1 MKQVKIYDQ
10 YQKVLSEDGT
20 TFLHTASA
28 FETVEGTFNTLQEA
42 SDFVA
47 AKYNET
53 KGLGTTQDKIINL
66 AQGYAEL
73 VVTLTDGTNRRFTRV
88 IYTKDV

>member
-10 YQKVLSEDGT
+10 YQHVLSDDGT
-20 TFLHTASA
+20 TYVHTASA

-42 SDFVA
+42 SDFVT
-47 AKYNET
+47 AKYNES
-53 KGLGTTQDKIINL
+53 KGLGTTQDRIINL

-73 VVTLTDGTNRRFTRV
+73 VVTLTDGTSRRFTRV